1 MKLLKVLRIIY
12 DTVLTIAVVL
22 CIVIFLFSQM
32 LGLQSFI
39 VLSGSMEPT
48 IMVDDVVIIKPVDI
62 CEVKA
67 DDIITYTEND
77 SYVTHRVVE
86 ITEKDGRKALR
97 MKGDN
102 NNVEDRELV
111 TDDMVVGSYVFKVD
125 GGANFYNFV
134 HEPYGL
140 IVLIGVP
147 LLLYLILE
155 LIVYI
160 KTPADTDDTTDD
172 VDETTADTTTD
183 TTVDTTA
190 DTTVDTDDTAENTS
204 GENDNH
210 H

>member
-140 IVLIGVP
+140 VVLIGVP
-147 LLLYLILE
+147 LLFYLILE

-160 KTPADTDDTTDD
+160 KTPADTDDTT
-172 VDETTADTTTD
+172 ADTNTD
-183 TTVDTTA
+183 TTIDTTI

-204 GENDNH
+204 GENNNH